1 MSLLKPPFLNNM
13 SLVLGTDSISS
24 HISVF
29 IGPVRRFTTLLL
41 YVFLTQ
47 QPSACSNK
55 VQSRC
60 R

>member
-1 MSLLKPPFLNNM
+1 MSLLKPPFLNNI
-13 SLVLGTDSISS
+13 SLVLGTDSIIS

-29 IGPVRRFTTLLL
+29 IGPVRRITTLLL
-41 YVFLTQ
+41 YVPNSTA
-47 QPSACSNK
+47 SACGNK